1 MPRIGFDTGG
11 NEGSEDLRSPSRD
24 RQKHSLILL
33 VVFCSEKF
41 VRGAPLF
48 GLARGKLGSALLIR
62 VISVI
67 RG

>member
-1 MPRIGFDTGG
+1 MPRLGFETGG
-11 NEGSEDLRSPSRD
+11 NEGSEDLRSHSRN
-24 RQKHSLILL
+24 RQKYSLILL

-48 GLARGKLGSALLIR
+48 GLAQGELGSALPIR